1 VRADMEPWSTGA
13 TYPNFLGEEGTGR
26 MSAAYGASTE
36 RLAAVKRAWDPHGVF
51 HTHQALKEIAS

>member
-1 VRADMEPWSTGA
+1 MEPWSTGA

-51 HTHQALKEIAS
+51 HTHQAVV